1 MFSPTG
7 EPAPSV
13 TVDAAITHDERA
25 LAIDPRKTMAAK
37 YSDRGRRHLTDG
49 LARQTSGAA

>member
-1 MFSPTG
+1 MCSPTG
-7 EPAPSV
+7 EPAPSA
-13 TVDAAITHDERA
+13 TVDAAITHDECA

-37 YSDRGRRHLTDG
+37 YGDRARRHLTDG